1 MQTKFLEF
9 KVPVLYEKHL

>member
-9 KVPVLYEKHL
+9 KVPVL